1 MGSFKL
7 FGYAFA
13 ALLAIMA
20 AGILLYMHLEHIS
33 FMNALWMAVLS
44 VSTVGF
50 WDKGP
55 LTTGGRI
62 VTMGLIVAGV
72 GLFTFLLSNVSAVLV
87 EGKLRDFWGRK
98 RMENSI
104 AALRNH
110 IVLCGAGRVGSQV
123 VTHLKQGKTPFVVI
137 ESDEKRLE
145 ELQADGG
152 ILFIAGDA
160 TEDKI
165 LIQAGVKE
173 AAGVITTLAEDA
185 GNLFITVSCRDF
197 NPDLRVVARANRPE
211 SVVKL
216 KRAGADVVVCPS
228 SIAGS
233 RMVLAATKPASVA
246 YVESLMEERSIN
258 LELEEIFLT
267 GEHPFINRE
276 LRHSGI
282 REDYGTL
289 VLAIRRQDETII
301 NPGATE
307 ILRSGDV
314 LILCGPPDRLARLE
328 KG

>member
-1 MGSFKL
+1 MGSFRF
-7 FGYAFA
+7 FGYALA
-13 ALLAIMA
+13 ALLVIMT
-20 AGILLYMHLEHIS
+20 AGILLYMRVEHAS
-33 FMNALWMAVLS
+33 FMDALWLTVLS

-50 WDKGP
+50 WEVGP
-55 LTTGGRI
+55 RTVAGRF
-62 VTMGLIVAGV
+62 VTMGLIVTGV

-87 EGKLRDFWGRK
+87 EGKLRDFWGKRK
-98 RMENSI
+98 MENSI
-104 AALRNH
+104 AALKNH

-123 VTHLKQGKTPFVVI
+123 IVHLRQEETPFVVI
-137 ESDEKRLE
+137 ESAEKRLE
-145 ELQADGG
+145 ELRSDGG

-165 LIQAGVKE
+165 LLQAGVKK

-185 GNLFITVSCRDF
+185 GNLFITVSCRDL
-197 NPDLRVVARANRPE
+197 NPGIRVVARANRPE
-211 SVVKL
+211 SVLKL

-258 LELEEIFLT
+258 LELEEVLLT
-267 GEHPFINRE
+267 GDHPFTNRE

-282 REDYGTL
+282 REGYGTL
-289 VLAIRRQDETII
+289 VLAIRRAGRTIL

-307 ILRSGDV
+307 VLCDGDV
-314 LILCGPPDRLARLE
+314 LILCGPPDRLAELE
-328 KG
+328 K